1 MIPFVCFFINLF
13 SANLKLDQLIRTKG
27 KPSLNNQNILVGL
40 LGTFVNLHPL
50 VHGKTFIQK
59 GSDTKTISDTDCL
72 ELCSLAEAM
81 GAAQKIQRGFVI

>member
-1 MIPFVCFFINLF
+1 
-13 SANLKLDQLIRTKG
+13 
-27 KPSLNNQNILVGL
+27 